1 MVNGP
6 VHQERSYHSPNR
18 SNCPYQLPFH
28 RPCSVL
34 LTGQNVFQRLAFRI
48 SGISDSHASDALFR
62 PSITTLIMHLRHQ
75 VLQTFIKFIP
85 HLIFS
90 GGNRFV
96 VMQNVYSIKINMF
109 VNFTSFKLYLSLI
122 VQISSLQT
130 SLSSFHLHLIV
141 VVWFEFQF
149 VIV

>member
-6 VHQERSYHSPNR
+6 VHQERSYHSPYR

-48 SGISDSHASDALFR
+48 SAISDSHASSALFR
-62 PSITTLIMHLRHQ
+62 PSITTLIMRLRHQ
-75 VLQTFIKFIP
+75 ALQTFIKFIP

-90 GGNRFV
+90 GGKRFV
-96 VMQNVYSIKINMF
+96 VMQNVYSKMF
-109 VNFTSFKLYLSLI
+109 VNFTSFKLYLSLYSSNFFLTDI
-122 VQISSLQT
+122 FQFISLK
-130 SLSSFHLHLIV
+130 LIIIV
-141 VVWFEFQF
+141 VVLFEFQF

>member
-34 LTGQNVFQRLAFRI
+34 LTGQNVFQRLALRI
-48 SGISDSHASDALFR
+48 SGISDSHASAALFR

-85 HLIFS
+85 HFIFS
-90 GGNRFV
+90 GGKRFV

-109 VNFTSFKLYLSLI
+109 VNFTSFKLYLSLYSSNFFLTDI
-122 VQISSLQT
+122 FKFISLTLNYCCS
-130 SLSSFHLHLIV
+130 V
-141 VVWFEFQF
+141 
-149 VIV
+149 